1 METATRKPNR
11 LPRCRAPRF
20 VLRLY
25 VADQTPRSLLAVGN
39 LKEICRRRLI
49 GRCRIE
55 VIDIL
60 ARPEVARVENIVA
73 VPTLVRISPGARR
86 TVVGALTEVDRVL
99 SGLQIEAL
107 SASR

>member
-1 METATRKPNR
+1 MKTAIRNTNR
-11 LPRCRAPRF
+11 LPRGSAPKV

-39 LKEICRRRLI
+39 LKEICRQRLK
-49 GRCRIE
+49 GRCRVK
-55 VIDIL
+55 VIDIV
-60 ARPEVARVENIVA
+60 ARPEVARLENVVA
-73 VPTLVRISPGARR
+73 VPTLVRTDSGPRR
-86 TVVGALTEVDRVL
+86 MVVGVLSDVDRVL